1 MKRRIGGRD
10 PMPEGSKYIYCVI
23 KCEGERDFA
32 IDGVGGQGDRVYT
45 INYRDLAAVVSDF
58 SSSRQ
63 DITPQSLKSQQ
74 RVMEEVMKAFSV
86 LPVGFGCI
94 ASDAAQIRDKV
105 LKAKY
110 RYLHQT
116 LRQMENKVELVL
128 KALWID
134 PQVAG
139 QVAANPR
146 LKRLQR
152 IAATGGTPHQR
163 FKLGLSVKEELGK
176 HRKKAMKEMLPP
188 LDSIAVDRRL
198 NKVTT
203 PTIMIF
209 NASFL
214 VEKEREAEFD
224 RAVNELGEKYGDR
237 VRFIYVGPLP
247 PYDFVDM
254 AIRL

>member
-1 MKRRIGGRD
+1 MAVTKGG
-10 PMPEGSKYIYCVI
+10 KYIYCLI

-32 IDGVGGQGDRVYT
+32 VDGIGGQGDRVYT
-45 INYRDLAAVVSDF
+45 ISYRDLAAVVSDCA
-58 SSSRQ
+58 SRQ
-63 DITPQSLKSQQ
+63 EFTPQSLKSHQQ
-74 RVMEEVMKAFSV
+74 VIEEVMKEFSV

-94 ASDAAQIRDKV
+94 AGDAAQIRDKV

-110 RYLHQT
+110 GYLHGM

-134 PQVAG
+134 PQVAS
-139 QVAANPR
+139 QVANNPR
-146 LKRLQR
+146 LRRLRRR
-152 IAATGGTPHQR
+152 IAASPTGGTPREQLE
-163 FKLGLSVKEELGK
+163 LGELVKAEFGK
-176 HRKKAMKEMLPP
+176 HRKKAMKEMLAP
-188 LDSIAVDRRL
+188 LESIAVDTRL
-198 NKVTT
+198 NKTAT
-203 PTIMIF
+203 PTMIF

-224 RAVNELGEKYGDR
+224 RAVNELGGKYQDR
-237 VRFIYVGPLP
+237 VKFIYVGPLP